1 VHRQRAASQ
10 EPRQRKLSVETQP
23 PTSVEAWFLFNSSGE
38 LRVGDPDS
46 SDTPPNHP
54 AFWMHISQEYF
65 LVTELSNNL
74 LLNRFEMIC
83 PALSLCLRGSADQCG
98 GMDKCGGMGD
108 VLLELRVEDLRGS

>member
-83 PALSLCLRGSADQCG
+83 PGPQLSVSRRSGLRRRIGCG
-98 GMDKCGGMGD
+98 ARTEQVWGHG
-108 VLLELRVEDLRGS
+108 RRAS